1 MSKILVFISIV
12 AVVLALTIG
21 GYIMWR
27 HSQKKNFDLTPRDR
41 SGDELDDDEDEDPSE
56 TPEYEDDV
64 TFDDWNNWEDLL
76 QEAGIVDIRD
86 GMIEYETGNNSRMF
100 IALAEMQQSNP
111 FLKTDDE
118 LAQQNAIQEV
128 FFNGLKNPLKETSQ
142 SQRVEMTDFLN
153 RLKDN
158 SQRII
163 GSNPQMKQY
172 AQEVIED
179 TLRYQRQ
186 TDRFENRAYLQ
197 FMAIIN
203 PDEVYGDT
211 PAVIEQQIHE
221 KAAEKLIRQIDRG
234 NGLLKR
240 ADHALAQLDTF
251 GLLEVIYKTFNRD
264 SSVRVR
270 LEDVVR
276 QQKFQI
282 FSSAFQSDKYF
293 KDVQQRI
300 HIETEAIN
308 RARDILLAQQK
319 KHNEAMLSQG
329 KDYYED
335 SYDEDNS
342 SSISTN
348 VNEYDNYADTDDDDI
363 FNPDDFKDLS

>member
-342 SSISTN
+342 SSISKN
-348 VNEYDNYADTDDDDI
+348 VNEYDNSADTDDDDI
-363 FNPDDFKDLS
+363 FNTDDFKDLS